1 MKTYDSTTEM
11 PMQPT
16 TPLAVQAVG
25 AGITLAAATLI
36 LLGFVAGLEWETVS
50 KIAAIVFCIP
60 LLLVG
65 ANAMVNVIEP
75 LAERITGRDLNMS
88 GAVGDRAEPDIRLM
102 PFHSAGQTI
111 GVDASLAVA
120 DLRFMVSCLDYDNQR
135 GWTVREWMGARLPS
149 GRKIVSANDGPYAE
163 FITILEKMGALV
175 DRTER
180 DKGQLTMSN
189 DGILQALGL

>member
-1 MKTYDSTTEM
+1 MKTCDSTTEM

-36 LLGFVAGLEWETVS
+36 LLGFVAGVEWETVS

-65 ANAMVNVIEP
+65 ANAMANVIEP

-88 GAVGDRAEPDIRLM
+88 GAVGDRPDMIRLI
-102 PFHSAGQTI
+102 PVKSSQSI
-111 GVDASLAVA
+111 GVEAGMDMA
-120 DLRFMVSCLDYDNQR
+120 DLKYMVSVLDYERQC
-135 GWTVREWMGARLPS
+135 GWTVREWLGQRLPS
-149 GRKIVSANDGPYAE
+149 GREIISTATGPYAE

-180 DKGQLTMSN
+180 YKGQLTMN
-189 DGILQALGL
+189 AGEIIELLGL